1 MGLIEYTSY
10 IAESNF
16 FYLFVRYLSCCPYKK
31 SKETAS
37 LTQFWHLDVYQSTRN
52 EKVSFVQAFQLDSCQ
67 ELLAIKDVV
76 IGLDPCSSIFHHL
89 DF

>member
-1 MGLIEYTSY
+1 MALIEYTSY

-16 FYLFVRYLSCCPYKK
+16 FPICPISKVWPFTKK

-37 LTQFWHLDVYQSTRN
+37 LTLFWHLDVYQSTRN
-52 EKVSFVQAFQLDSCQ
+52 KKVSFVQAIRLDSCQ

-76 IGLDPCSSIFHHL
+76 VGLDPCSSFFQHL